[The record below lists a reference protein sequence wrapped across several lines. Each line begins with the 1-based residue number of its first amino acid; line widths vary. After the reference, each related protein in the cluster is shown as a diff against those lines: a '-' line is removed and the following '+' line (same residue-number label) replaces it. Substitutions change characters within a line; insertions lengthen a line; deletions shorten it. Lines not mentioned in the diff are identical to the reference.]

1 MPPDVAVL
9 IPCHNEELTI
19 GEVVNDF
26 RTALPYCRVYV
37 YDNNSTDHTI
47 VRAQEAGAIVRKEQ
61 LQGKGNVVRRMFSD
75 VSADIY
81 LMADGDGTYDPKIAP
96 AMIRKITADALDMV
110 VGVRLPDE
118 TDGAFRLGHRAGNK
132 TLTTFV
138 GWLFG
143 HRFSDILSGYRA
155 FSRRF
160 VKSFPALASG
170 FEIETELTIHALEL
184 KMPVGEVGATYAAR
198 PKGSR
203 SKLSTWR
210 DGFRIFATIIFLFKE
225 VRPARFFG
233 AIFAVLAL
241 GSLVLT
247 SPLIITF
254 LQTGL
259 VPRLPTAVL
268 ATGIMLL
275 AFISGVCGIILDTV
289 SRGRRESKRM
299 IYLSMPGPGES

>member
-1 MPPDVAVL
+1 M

-19 GEVVNDF
+19 ADVVADF
-26 RTALPYCRVYV
+26 RTVLPTCRIYV
-37 YDNNSTDHTI
+37 YDNNSTDNTV
-47 VRAQEAGAIVRKEQ
+47 VRAGEARAIVRDEQ

-75 VSADIY
+75 VSANVY
-81 LMADGDGTYDPKIAP
+81 LMADGDGTYNPKIAP
-96 AMIRKITADALDMV
+96 NLIRMITVDALDMV
-110 VGVRLPDE
+110 VGVRLTDE
-118 TDGAFRLGHRAGNK
+118 SEEAFRPGHRAGNK
-132 TLTTFV
+132 TLTKFG

-184 KMPVGEVGATYAAR
+184 KMPVGEVEVTYATR

-203 SKLSTWR
+203 SKLSTRR
-210 DGFRIFATIIFLFKE
+210 DGFRIIAAIIFLFKE

-241 GSLVLT
+241 MSLVL
-247 SPLIITF
+247 SYPLIVTYF
-254 LQTGL
+254 QTGL
-259 VPRLPTAVL
+259 VPRLPTVVL

-289 SRGRRESKRM
+289 SRGRREAKRM
-299 IYLSMPGPGES
+299 IYLSMTGPGHSEPTV

>member
-1 MPPDVAVL
+1 L

-19 GEVVNDF
+19 ADVVAEF
-26 RTALPYCRVYV
+26 RTALPTCRIYI
-37 YDNNSTDHTI
+37 YDNNSTDNTV
-47 VRAQEAGAIVRKEQ
+47 VRAREAGAVVRDEQ

-75 VSADIY
+75 VSADVY

-96 AMIRKITADALDMV
+96 NLIRMITVDALDMV
-110 VGVRLPDE
+110 VGIRLTDE
-118 TDGAFRLGHRAGNK
+118 SEEAFRLGHRAGNK
-132 TLTTFV
+132 ALTKFV

-160 VKSFPALASG
+160 AKSFPALASG

-184 KMPVGEVGATYAAR
+184 KMPVGEVEVTYAAR

-203 SKLSTWR
+203 SKLSTRR
-210 DGFRIFATIIFLFKE
+210 DGFRIIAAIIFLFKE
-225 VRPARFFG
+225 VQPARFFG

-241 GSLVLT
+241 MSLVL
-247 SPLIITF
+247 SYPLTVTYF
-254 LQTGL
+254 QTGL
-259 VPRLPTAVL
+259 VPRLPTVVL

-275 AFISGVCGIILDTV
+275 AFISGVCRIILDTV
-289 SRGRRESKRM
+289 SRGRREAKRM
-299 IYLSMPGPGES
+299 IYLSMTGPGHSEPTV